1 MWKYPLDII
10 AMHEHDVVPV
20 GSVHIQVDLPDVG
33 GYSSGSGLQF
43 LKTATKRMNANRNAI

>member
-1 MWKYPLDII
+1 
-10 AMHEHDVVPV
+10 MHEHDVVPV

-43 LKTATKRMNANRNAI
+43 LKTATKQRMNSSRSAI